1 LASEHKKEIAEGTYD
16 IDMGLA
22 TGWSA
27 LDEPTKRDFLQRFEF
42 LKKQLEVEKEV
53 GSSGPRQTV
62 FDAAPS
68 HADEDVEMA
77 EDATDAG
84 TPSVAGESGG
94 FTAVN
99 RA

>member
-1 LASEHKKEIAEGTYD
+1 
-16 IDMGLA
+16 MGLA
-22 TGWSA
+22 AGWSG
-27 LDEPTKRDFLQRFEF
+27 LDEPTKREFLQRFEV
-42 LKKQLEVEKEV
+42 LKKQLEVEKEA

-68 HADEDVEMA
+68 HADEDVEMG
-77 EDATDAG
+77 EDVTDAG

-99 RA
+99 RS

>member
-1 LASEHKKEIAEGTYD
+1 MVEEHKNEIAEGTYD
-16 IDMGLA
+16 IERGLA
-22 TGWSA
+22 AGWSS
-27 LDEPTKRDFLQRFEF
+27 LDEPTKSSLLQRFEAM
-42 LKKQLEVEKEV
+42 KKQLEADKEA

-68 HADEDVEMA
+68 HVDEDVEMG
-77 EDATDAG
+77 DTDVG
-84 TPSVAGESGG
+84 TPSAAGENGGG

>member
-1 LASEHKKEIAEGTYD
+1 MNEHKKEIAEGVYN
-16 IDMGLA
+16 IEMGLA
-22 TGWSA
+22 TGWSG
-27 LDEPTKRDFLQRFEF
+27 LDDSIKRDFLARFEI
-42 LKKQLEVEKEV
+42 LKKQLEVEKEA

-62 FDAAPS
+62 FDAAPG
-68 HADEDVEMA
+68 HADEDVEMG